1 MNWMEEKGTVL
12 FFSSKYLILHQE
24 SNWMISMM
32 SGWSFPLMNTRSSE
46 ISSLF
51 GLSRNVILS
60 RLYWNSIGLSSKVI
74 EYLDDEVSLLI
85 FSISSVISLSSLL
98 SIMQY
103 SRQSMGSSIAWE
115 VSIDGY
121 IWWLMLQHGPAYFCY
136 SKAL

>member
-1 MNWMEEKGTVL
+1 
-12 FFSSKYLILHQE
+12 
-24 SNWMISMM
+24 
-32 SGWSFPLMNTRSSE
+32 MNTRSSE

-121 IWWLMLQHGPAYFCY
+121 I
-136 SKAL
+136 